1 MKRKKGFTFDIR
13 FWHSQKVGSTIA
25 QVHPNC
31 LNAPGGSF
39 YMQGFACEAVSVTH
53 GSRSCP
59 AEHSWKE
66 TPRCPLQ
73 LDVAAY
79 ECIYKSAVI
88 YSRCRFIVLQVD
100 RCIIHLYIYISPT
113 CVSSFVLSTW
123 SLPPRSE
130 KKQRDADYE
139 EPERSGSVLASWA
152 SPVQDVGIFGITWGF
167 INPKVVDFGYNT
179 ATKEIEHAL
188 GIAWWIDLQLKPG
201 FLVEFCF

>member
-100 RCIIHLYIYISPT
+100 RCIVHLYIYKSNMCFILRALNLKSSPSQWKEAACRRLWRTGEVRLRFSVMGVT
-113 CVSSFVLSTW
+113 C
-123 SLPPRSE
+123 
-130 KKQRDADYE
+130 
-139 EPERSGSVLASWA
+139 SGCWNIWNHMGV
-152 SPVQDVGIFGITWGF
+152 
-167 INPKVVDFGYNT
+167 
-179 ATKEIEHAL
+179 H
-188 GIAWWIDLQLKPG
+188 
-201 FLVEFCF
+201 